1 MRHPVLVDLVEHGAG
16 IELPTN
22 NDCGASGKG
31 AHEPAMAAVVLKRT
45 LDEDDGMVHI
55 EHGVRAQNNPDLRQ
69 ILPMGAACAFRKA
82 G

>member
-1 MRHPVLVDLVEHGAG
+1 MRHPVLVNLVEHGAG

-22 NDCGASGKG
+22 NDRGASGKG
-31 AHEPAMAAVVLKRT
+31 AHEPAMAAMMLKRA
-45 LDEDDGMVHI
+45 LDKNDGVVHI
-55 EHGVRAQNNPDLRQ
+55 EHGVRAQDNPDLRQ